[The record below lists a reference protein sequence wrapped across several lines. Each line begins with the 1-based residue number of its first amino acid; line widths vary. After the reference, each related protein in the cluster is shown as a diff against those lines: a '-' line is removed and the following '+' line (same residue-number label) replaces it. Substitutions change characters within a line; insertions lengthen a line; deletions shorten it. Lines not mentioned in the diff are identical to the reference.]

1 MNRVDE
7 IREIL
12 SEFVDYDEG
21 KALRKELKKIADKTY
36 IQKYSDKEHVDFL
49 DRNEAEFEEVHP
61 QDENEPY
68 YLEMFTI
75 VTQHIY
81 GDNIRQLIDKGIDIE
96 RFGKNDE
103 YEFYI

>member
-12 SEFVDYDEG
+12 SELVDYDEG
-21 KALRKELKKIADKTY
+21 KSLRKELKKIADKTY
-36 IQKYSDKEHVDFL
+36 TQKYSDKEHVDFL
-49 DRNEAEFEEVHP
+49 DRNEPEFEKVHP
-61 QDENEPY
+61 QAEYAPY
-68 YLEMFTI
+68 YLEMFT
-75 VTQHIY
+75 VLTQHIC

-96 RFGKNDE
+96 RSGKTDE

>member
-21 KALRKELKKIADKTY
+21 KSLRKELKKIADKTY
-36 IQKYSDKEHVDFL
+36 VQKYSDKEHVDFL

-61 QDENEPY
+61 QAEYTPY
-68 YLEMFTI
+68 YLEMFT
-75 VTQHIY
+75 VLTQHIY

-96 RFGKNDE
+96 RSGKTYE